1 MFCQFVDNNKLQPSA
16 QGGQFLWRRPGPLA
30 PRWCRR
36 CRNCQLYFACEWWNV
51 LYIIIFMIW
60 LVSVVVVVRFF
71 VEKKLTNAKF
81 INVVHVPIISKTDK
95 IMWNIAL

>member
-1 MFCQFVDNNKLQPSA
+1 
-16 QGGQFLWRRPGPLA
+16 
-30 PRWCRR
+30 
-36 CRNCQLYFACEWWNV
+36 
-51 LYIIIFMIW
+51 MIW